1 MICPRIDPGEDER
14 KSVKKEY
21 EHISREIFP
30 EFKAAMLH
38 GKQTAREKEKTLD
51 DFRAGKINILVATSV
66 IEVGIDVP
74 NATIMIVEGA
84 ESFGLAQ
91 LHQLRGRIGR
101 GEHQSYFYAISES
114 SNATTA
120 KRLRALRDAKNGFEL
135 AEYDLQLRGPGEL
148 TGKNQWG
155 LSDIGMEALKNIKK
169 KKREGGAGGGGRT
182 RRFSKKIE
190 PSKTIRSSKQQ
201 SSSFPKASIILSN

>member
-1 MICPRIDPGEDER
+1 
-14 KSVKKEY
+14 
-21 EHISREIFP
+21 
-30 EFKAAMLH
+30 
-38 GKQTAREKEKTLD
+38 
-51 DFRAGKINILVATSV
+51 V

-155 LSDIGMEALKNIKK
+155 LSDIGMEALKNIKMVEAARAEARALLEK
-169 KKREGGAGGGGRT
+169 NRT
-182 RRFSKKIE
+182 IE
-190 PSKTIRSSKQQ
+190 NYPLLKTAVEQLSQ
-201 SSSFPKASIILSN
+201 SVYHFE